1 MGFLSHSAPS
11 FDLWVGGKG
20 GPLGL
25 WLYDGPTD
33 THVTPLWEGAEQ
45 LQGGDHCGTGPSL
58 KLGRIFLHATLRG
71 CSSLKVPPPEPFSPW
86 VPPSW
91 AQITSTGKTT
101 LWGLGFPVLAPPSL
115 SVKL

>member
-25 WLYDGPTD
+25 WLCDGPTD

-58 KLGRIFLHATLRG
+58 KLGRIFLHAALRG